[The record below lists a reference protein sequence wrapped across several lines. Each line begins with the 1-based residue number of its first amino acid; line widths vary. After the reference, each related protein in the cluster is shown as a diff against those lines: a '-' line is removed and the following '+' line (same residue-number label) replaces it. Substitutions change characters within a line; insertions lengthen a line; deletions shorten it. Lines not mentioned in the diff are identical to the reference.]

1 MLTISPWIQPMYI
14 ASIGE
19 FEIQMVLGSRKV
31 KLTYDD
37 MNIKSDNE
45 CKALGIFRKNIFCL
59 AILINHWPSVLWW
72 LLLMGFC

>member
-1 MLTISPWIQPMYI
+1 MGYTVGEKSLEVSNHLRYSDIKKKRIKMLTISPGIQPMYI

-37 MNIKSDNE
+37 MNI
-45 CKALGIFRKNIFCL
+45 
-59 AILINHWPSVLWW
+59 
-72 LLLMGFC
+72 